1 MEVGRQELTDE
12 LGRTARALRSGSR
25 SNSRVHD
32 IRKRLK
38 HCRAILRLLR
48 KSLGEEAYRLENAH
62 LRDAARPLV
71 PVRDAAVLV
80 QALDDLCPRP
90 MRRATFC
97 GALRKA
103 LQQESRERQE
113 QLHRKALLPSAHIV
127 RDVERRMRMLP
138 EAQLAHADPA
148 KAVKRAYR
156 SSRRAMT
163 VAEEERSRDHL
174 HEWRKQVKYFAS
186 QLKSLA
192 PVMRKGLN
200 KTYKKSHRLTDHLG
214 DDHDLAMLHDKIIQ
228 HRRLGATDREV
239 RTLLH
244 QLAQRRAELQRK
256 AYRSGK
262 RLFAITAGRMEARV
276 RHRLRR

>member
-48 KSLGEEAYRLENAH
+48 KSLGEEAYRRENAH

-97 GALRKA
+97 GALRKV

-156 SSRRAMT
+156 TSRRAMT

-200 KTYKKSHRLTDHLG
+200 KTYKKSHRLTDRLG